1 MRVKFN
7 EIKQG
12 KTFWQVRALYS
23 AEGKPHLSV
32 VKMFVLGRPYLNKSV
47 DDYFFRCIETH
58 YFGTLTGA
66 ASVQD
71 LNVIQN
77 TYNMHALF
85 SSKKSAERYA
95 ARLKSD
101 CLSDRERAIKD
112 KLTNTPKETY
122 SRSLD
127 WYDFYGSNV
136 YAADKLGKSNVLL
149 GSVSG
154 VA

>member
-1 MRVKFN
+1 MRVKLKD
-7 EIKQG
+7 IRQG

-23 AEGKPHLSV
+23 AEGEPHLSV
-32 VKMFVLGRPYLNKSV
+32 VKLSVSGRPYLNKSV
-47 DDYFFRCIETH
+47 DDYFFRCVETH
-58 YFGTLTGA
+58 HFGTLTGA
-66 ASVQD
+66 VSVQD
-71 LNVIQN
+71 LNVLPN

-95 ARLKSD
+95 GRLKSD
-101 CLSDRERAIKD
+101 CLSAREREIKA
-112 KLTNTPKETY
+112 KLTNKPKEKY

-136 YAADKLGKSNVLL
+136 YAAGNRGKSNILL